1 MAHTPHPP
9 AGPPVPLKAAALA
22 AVLVAV
28 AASGASCPQYLRGYQ
43 YGTLPLPRALPAQ
56 PTLGQI
62 IEAVHDNTRRVRTY
76 MAPQATLAVPGV
88 PKLSAQIACEPPRR
102 FRLRAQTSVTG
113 NELDLGSNDELFWL
127 WVRRH
132 EPPVLLFCRHD
143 RYAESDA
150 RRLLPLKADWLPE
163 LLGLVEFSPDDR
175 HEGPFQLPDGRIEI
189 RSRVAAPD
197 GELVRSTL
205 LDGTTGLV
213 LEQHPAPAGTG
224 STPVRQRPCR
234 GWWRSPGRQR
244 ELSFGS
250 ISPRSRPTSPAAI
263 PASSGRCRP
272 TKATN
277 RSILPIR
284 QSGSHRRPAESQG
297 RSRRTYSAPGRGAAP
312 RSAHEASPVP
322 ARGPGPPS

>member
-1 MAHTPHPP
+1 MDYRIHRPDCRCGSTGKPLAPGERFYSSLVRREGKIERLDIATDAWAGPPIGSLAWWRSTMPAAEATATLAPAEVLLDVLEQLADSAADEERSLRYLLALVLVRRRVLRIIDEDLAPSGDSPALLGLHCRRRSCDYRVAIAPPPAATAAAVQQRLLDLLWSLMAHTPHPP

-43 YGTLPLPRALPAQ
+43 YRTLPLPRALPAQ

-132 EPPVLLFCRHD
+132 EPPVLLFCR
-143 RYAESDA
+143 
-150 RRLLPLKADWLPE
+150 
-163 LLGLVEFSPDDR
+163 
-175 HEGPFQLPDGRIEI
+175 
-189 RSRVAAPD
+189 
-197 GELVRSTL
+197 
-205 LDGTTGLV
+205 
-213 LEQHPAPAGTG
+213 
-224 STPVRQRPCR
+224 
-234 GWWRSPGRQR
+234 
-244 ELSFGS
+244 
-250 ISPRSRPTSPAAI
+250 
-263 PASSGRCRP
+263 
-272 TKATN
+272 
-277 RSILPIR
+277 
-284 QSGSHRRPAESQG
+284 
-297 RSRRTYSAPGRGAAP
+297 
-312 RSAHEASPVP
+312 
-322 ARGPGPPS
+322 